1 MCLSRLFLLEKA
13 RGQGIGRS
21 IVAYAQK
28 LAEGDGRSRLYLRVW
43 AKDLK
48 AEGFCKSAASAKAR
62 PSPWKSCP
70 ALLSIS
76 PPGKNSGADHTAFLK
91 KRLGEN
97 LSWAEHRAGVH
108 PGGRKNYRVFA
119 VYSTTLFPT
128 KQRAH
133 NVRPYGWDAYKMTIA
148 HYKTICRERS

>member
-28 LAEGDGRSRLYLRVW
+28 LAEGDGRSRLYMRVW

-62 PSPWKSCP
+62 PSPWKSCRRYSRYHHLGKTL
-70 ALLSIS
+70 AL
-76 PPGKNSGADHTAFLK
+76 
-91 KRLGEN
+91 
-97 LSWAEHRAGVH
+97 
-108 PGGRKNYRVFA
+108 
-119 VYSTTLFPT
+119 
-128 KQRAH
+128 
-133 NVRPYGWDAYKMTIA
+133 TIQPF
-148 HYKTICRERS
+148 